1 MRIDDVA
8 FIQAAGAAIA
18 GLATAQGFETA
29 LGGLARAAADLL
41 GDPDRGTVPGTLKAG
56 ERDYRIGGT
65 FLITPDR
72 AYNML
77 VGSSGFPP
85 EQRRLMIP
93 IGWNH
98 PGLVVAEE
106 RPLLVADTDQDTR
119 FRQFLKTSRMGSSL
133 YVPILASGRMIGQ
146 IVAAAQPRGTYDAV
160 DLDRLGLL
168 GAAAAQVWHRF
179 DGMAWLE
186 ADYPAPD
193 AWRAEDHAV

>member
-1 MRIDDVA
+1 MRLEDVE
-8 FIQAAGAAIA
+8 FMRAAGAAIA
-18 GLATAQGFETA
+18 ALPEAGEFETA
-29 LGGLARAAADLL
+29 LNHLAKAAVDLL
-41 GDPDRGTVPGTLKAG
+41 GDPDRGAVPGALKAG

-77 VGSSGFPP
+77 VGAQGFPP

-133 YVPILASGRMIGQ
+133 YQPIMVGGRMVGQ

-168 GAAAAQVWHRF
+168 GAAAALVWRRF
-179 DGMAWLE
+179 DGDTWLR

-193 AWRAEDHAV
+193 AWRAEDQAV

>member
-1 MRIDDVA
+1 MRVDDA
-8 FIQAAGAAIA
+8 AYIRAAGAVLGALA
-18 GLATAQGFETA
+18 EADGLEAA
-29 LGGLARAAADLL
+29 LSRLARAAVDLL
-41 GDPDRGTVPGTLKAG
+41 GDPDRAAVPDTLKPG

-77 VGSSGFPP
+77 VGAHGFPP

-98 PGLVVAEE
+98 PGLVVAEQ
-106 RPLLVADTDQDTR
+106 RPLLVADTDQDDR

-133 YVPILASGRMIGQ
+133 YVPVFAGGRMIGQ
-146 IVAAAQPRGTYDAV
+146 IVAAAQPRGTYDAT
-160 DLDRLGLL
+160 DLDRLGVL
-168 GAAAAQVWHRF
+168 GAAATMVWHRF
-179 DGMAWLE
+179 DGEAWLR

-193 AWRAEDHAV
+193 VWRAEDHAV